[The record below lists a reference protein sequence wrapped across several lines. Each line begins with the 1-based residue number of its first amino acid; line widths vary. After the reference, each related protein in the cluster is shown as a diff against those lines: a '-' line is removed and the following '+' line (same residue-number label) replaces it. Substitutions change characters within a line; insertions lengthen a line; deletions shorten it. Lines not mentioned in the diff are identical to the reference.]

1 MAVIHVVVSIVVLVL
16 VSCMTSIFVLVFVF
30 FVMITTVVVVIVV
43 VVVVVVVAVDS
54 IERTIM
60 NRRLLFDITS
70 TLKQGFEQYSQL
82 WLRETSYVLDKQSLE
97 EGGKGVQSSGGTGN

>member
-30 FVMITTVVVVIVV
+30 FVMITTVVVVIV

>member
-43 VVVVVVVAVDS
+43 VVVVVAAVDS